1 MLSQRRTIRRYQDK
15 GIPDKILNDML
26 CESFRTSTMGGM
38 QLYSVIITRDK
49 EMKEKLSPLHFNQP
63 MINDAPVVLTFCAD
77 FNRFTKWCNQRKAT
91 PGYNNFMSF
100 YNASIDALIVAQ
112 SFTLLAEKAGLGIC
126 YLGTTTYNPQQIID
140 LLQLPKLVFPVTT
153 ITVGYP
159 DETPQ
164 QTDRLPIEG
173 IIHSETYHD
182 YSNDTIDKLYQ
193 MKEAIP
199 ENIGFVDE
207 NHKETLAQ
215 VFTDIR
221 YTKKDNEFMSDNLIE
236 TLKRQQFL

>member
-1 MLSQRRTIRRYQDK
+1 
-15 GIPDKILNDML
+15 
-26 CESFRTSTMGGM
+26 MGGM

-77 FNRFTKWCNQRKAT
+77 FNRFTRWCNQRKAT

-100 YNASIDALIVAQ
+100 YNASIDALLVAQ
-112 SFTLLAEKAGLGIC
+112 SFTLLAEEAGLGIC